1 MTVTLASLVE
11 QTGLSVLDHLERS
24 MAIPAPGTCRWT
36 GMVTDTNGLTLGA
49 FEATAPVYL
58 LHAEH
63 GATGCAPG
71 KYAVRR
77 QREFEGRRARLVAD

>member
-1 MTVTLASLVE
+1 MPPEGVEPLRDTAGGHSHTLVA
-11 QTGLSVLDHLERS
+11 
-24 MAIPAPGTCRWT
+24 APGTCRWT
-36 GMVTDTNGLTLGA
+36 GMGTDTNGLTLGA
-49 FEATAPVYL
+49 FEALAPVYL

-77 QREFEGRRARLVAD
+77 QREVEGRRARLVAD